1 VSAALEVLYDDNH
14 LLVVVKPAGVPSVPD
29 ASGDESLFERAQAWI
44 KTRYAKP
51 GAVFLG
57 VVQRLDRP
65 VSGVLAFART
75 SKAAARLTEQLRER
89 TAHKL
94 YWAVA
99 EGAPAADA
107 GECEEWLL
115 KDERTNQVARA
126 RAHTDGA
133 LLART
138 RWRVLERADGR
149 TLYAFEPLTGRPHQL
164 RSCARAL
171 GTPLCGDL
179 KYGASEPLPDASIA
193 LRAVALT
200 LAHPTRA
207 ETLTFRAPAEPVG
220 VWRWP
225 AVRGAWDARGEAV
238 TRTPDARE
246 GA

>member
-1 VSAALEVLYDDNH
+1 MSAALEVLYDDNH
-14 LLVVVKPAGVPSVPD
+14 LLVVVKPAGIPSVPD
-29 ASGDESLFERAQAWI
+29 ASGDESLFERAQSWVKA
-44 KTRYAKP
+44 RYAKP

-107 GECEEWLL
+107 GVCEEWLS
-115 KDERTNQVARA
+115 KDERENRVTRVAP
-126 RAHTDGA
+126 HTEGA
-133 LLART
+133 LLAHT

-149 TLYAFEPLTGRPHQL
+149 TLYEFEPLTGRPHQL
-164 RSCARAL
+164 RSCARSL

-179 KYGASEPLPDASIA
+179 KYGARAPLPDASVA

-207 ETLTFRAPAEPVG
+207 ETLTFRAPAEAAG
-220 VWRWP
+220 VWRFA
-225 AVRGAWDARGEAV
+225 AVRAAWNARAESV
-238 TRTPDARE
+238 SRVPTERRRT
-246 GA
+246 